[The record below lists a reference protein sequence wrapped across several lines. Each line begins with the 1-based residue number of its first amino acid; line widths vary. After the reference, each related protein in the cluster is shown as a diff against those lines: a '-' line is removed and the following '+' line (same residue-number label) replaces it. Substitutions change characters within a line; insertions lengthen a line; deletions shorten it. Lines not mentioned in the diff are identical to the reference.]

1 MITLLTGLPGHGKGV
16 YGIDYIKTKAE
27 KEGRAVYYSGI
38 PDLKLPWLELDNAED
53 WYKVPPNSIIFIDE
67 CQRVFRPRG
76 NGSAVPKHVEML
88 ETHRHLG
95 LDLFLVTQH
104 PMLVDG
110 NVRRLVDKHF
120 HIVRKYGMQ
129 KAVVHEF
136 PQLVEQPHKSRAGSI
151 RHDYTYNKS
160 IYQLYKSAE
169 VHTVKRSIPMR
180 YLMMFVI
187 PFLILGLVYVAYR
200 ILDPYKEHSKP
211 AAGSSEPITMVKASG
226 SEKITSKDAKPD
238 YFDSR
243 SERVAGLPQTAPI
256 YDDLTKPKAVP
267 YPAACVL
274 IRDKCT
280 CYSQQATK
288 LLTDD
293 ATCRQIVANGYF
305 IDFQD
310 PKDLL
315 PKPAPRPTQPS
326 ELLTDSPKGRTVAPA
341 PVGVAQVPAPGQ
353 VRSPSESMSAAESL
367 NYNTVS
373 SGNGI

>member
-38 PDLKLPWLELDNAED
+38 PELKLPWVELDD
-53 WYKVPPNSIIFIDE
+53 PVQWYAVPPGSIVVIDE
-67 CQRVFRPRG
+67 AQRVFRPRG

-95 LDLFLVTQH
+95 IDLFLVTQH
-104 PMLVDG
+104 PMLLDG

-136 PQLVEQPHKSRAGSI
+136 SQLVEQPHKSRSGSI
-151 RHDYTYNKS
+151 RHDYTYNKA

-180 YLMMFVI
+180 YFMIFVI
-187 PFLILGLVYVAYR
+187 PFLVLGLCYWAYV
-200 ILDPYKEHSKP
+200 IIDPFKEPSELP
-211 AAGSSEPITMVKASG
+211 AGSPEPLKMVNASG
-226 SEKITSKDAKPD
+226 SENLTSTPAKLD
-238 YFDSR
+238 YFEAR
-243 SERVAGLPQTAPI
+243 AERVPGLPQTAPV
-256 YDDLTKPKAVP
+256 YDDMTKPKAVP

-274 IRDKCT
+274 IHDKCT

-310 PKDLL
+310 PKDLM
-315 PKPAPRPTQPS
+315 PKPASRPTQQS
-326 ELLTDSPKGRTVAPA
+326 ELQTDSPKGRTVAPA

-367 NYNTVS
+367 NYNTIGA
-373 SGNGI
+373 GNGV